1 MYAFHFFFLFLEE
14 KSVLEKQI
22 CLLSNLLKE
31 KLWEHF
37 SAVLYIQFNLS
48 ILDKYHNVLLDATA
62 AVKCRS
68 IIIILW
74 NIIYSLLWNILPVTK
89 ELKNSNEIVNYI
101 VSTAGNYYLD
111 WTVSYPKL
119 LEITIL
125 KNLLKSIYDS
135 CLNRNIC
142 LHQDNVNGTC

>member
-48 ILDKYHNVLLDATA
+48 TLDRYHNVLLDATA
-62 AVKCRS
+62 AVKCSS

-119 LEITIL
+119 LEIIIL

-135 CLNRNIC
+135 CLNWNIC